1 VAAIDE
7 QSCAAL
13 SRTTVLLPLTRG
25 VDDIGPKDNDMQRS
39 FYTIGYQSSRVEDF
53 LAALHLARVE
63 MLIDVRDVPLSRKRG
78 FSKTALAAFLEKHGI
93 AYAHLKGLGDPKP
106 GREAA
111 RAGQYDQFRCIFG
124 KHMATE
130 VAQRDLG
137 RAVNLIQTRPCCLMC
152 FEQEHSNCHRSIV
165 AHHIVEQTGMRLHH
179 LSIADLIS
187 VHERPSY
194 PARPAIA

>member
-1 VAAIDE
+1 
-7 QSCAAL
+7 
-13 SRTTVLLPLTRG
+13 
-25 VDDIGPKDNDMQRS
+25 MQRS

-78 FSKTALAAFLEKHGI
+78 FSKTALATFLEKHGI

-152 FEQEHSNCHRSIV
+152 FEQEPLPTITRQAWDSSPGCALRIASSLRPRLQRVEARS
-165 AHHIVEQTGMRLHH
+165 ASSL
-179 LSIADLIS
+179 
-187 VHERPSY
+187 
-194 PARPAIA
+194 